1 MKTLFTLAWRN
12 LWRKKKRTVIT
23 ASSVMF
29 AVILAIVLMS
39 MVTGM
44 REVMVDSIITNTTG
58 HLQIQDVL
66 YDEEPSIDHSLYYN
80 DQVRAAIDRH
90 SGEIAYT
97 VPRIGGFCLAAK
109 EITSRG
115 VYLMGIL
122 PQRES
127 RMNDLSSR
135 LTEGKMFTAEDDFAV
150 VARGVADLLDLSLG
164 DTITMMGQGFQ
175 GMTASGQYRVGG
187 ILEFPLPEQNNTM
200 VYLPLKE
207 AQHFFA
213 APDRLNSLI
222 IMLDDEKKAAETAQR
237 IQGELDQ
244 EWYVTKTWE
253 ELMPA
258 KVAAF
263 DARDAQI
270 SIFAWVLYMVAGFGI
285 LGTIITMIHER
296 LREFGILLSIGLKRS
311 QLAIICLMETLLI
324 SMLGVIAGIVLGS
337 PLMYWFYKNPIQ
349 FTGEVAE
356 AFYDYGIKPQIHFA
370 ISPEIYLNQSITIFI
385 IALVIGMYPAHK
397 AFTIN
402 MVRSART

>member
-1 MKTLFTLAWRN
+1 
-12 LWRKKKRTVIT
+12 
-23 ASSVMF
+23 
-29 AVILAIVLMS
+29 
-39 MVTGM
+39 
-44 REVMVDSIITNTTG
+44 
-58 HLQIQDVL
+58 
-66 YDEEPSIDHSLYYN
+66 
-80 DQVRAAIDRH
+80 
-90 SGEIAYT
+90 
-97 VPRIGGFCLAAK
+97 
-109 EITSRG
+109 
-115 VYLMGIL
+115 
-122 PQRES
+122 
-127 RMNDLSSR
+127 
-135 LTEGKMFTAEDDFAV
+135 
-150 VARGVADLLDLSLG
+150 
-164 DTITMMGQGFQ
+164 
-175 GMTASGQYRVGG
+175 
-187 ILEFPLPEQNNTM
+187 M